1 VSVIPLFV
9 FAGLYLAGIA
19 GLAFVAGCE
28 AILAP
33 YGEAVRP
40 EIQERRSQFPGWL
53 RQPRRGQVLFLS
65 ARVFFVSLS
74 AAMALLLCRI
84 PADWWGWLLGLILFP
99 AIPVFGELLPRARF
113 RRPTREQIE
122 KASRFFDRFQG
133 YFLAPLARPVV
144 FVADRMVHFFGGDSL
159 DGDSNGGGNSNHADE
174 VTLPGTDGLVLQEQK
189 MIQAI
194 AEMGETS
201 VRELMVPRTAMECLD
216 VRSGLSEVLDKITTC
231 MHSRIPVYEED
242 VDHVI
247 GVLHVKDLFELWEGR
262 EVTAGPPDAVNGE
275 FDLRPFLRP
284 AQFVPET
291 KKIRELFSEFQEEKI
306 HLAIVVDEYGGTAG
320 LVTLEDLLEEIVGEI
335 QDEFDEE
342 PVPYEERSDGA
353 YVVDGTTHTD
363 DLKEDLG
370 IELPES
376 EDYDT
381 VSGFIL
387 SRLGE
392 VPPVGE
398 VIEHPGV
405 RLTVESADERRI
417 ERVKVERVVE
427 PTEKQD

>member
-1 VSVIPLFV
+1 VIPVLV
-9 FAGLYLAGIA
+9 FAFLYLAALA

-33 YGEAVRP
+33 YGEAMRP
-40 EIQERRSQFPGWL
+40 EVQERRSQYPSWL
-53 RQPRRGQVLFLS
+53 RQPRQGQVLFLS
-65 ARVFFVSLS
+65 ARLAFASL
-74 AAMALLLCRI
+74 AAVMALLLCAV
-84 PADWWGWLLGLILFP
+84 PNDWWGWLLGLILFP
-99 AIPVFGELLPRARF
+99 VIPVFGEFIPRARF
-113 RRPTREQIE
+113 RNPTREQIE
-122 KASRFFDRFQG
+122 KASRRFDRFQQF
-133 YFLAPLARPVV
+133 FLSFLTRALLLMAN
-144 FVADRMVHFFGGDSL
+144 RMIRFFGGDSL
-159 DGDSNGGGNSNHADE
+159 TGEGENGGNSNHAEE
-174 VTLPGTDGLVLQEQK
+174 VSIPGTDGLVLQEQK

-201 VRELMVPRTAMECLD
+201 VREIMVPRTAMECLD
-216 VRSGLSEVLDKITTC
+216 VRSSISEVLDKITAC

-242 VDHVI
+242 VDHII
-247 GVLHVKDLFELWEGR
+247 GVLHVKDLFGVWEDR
-262 EVTAGPPDAVNGE
+262 EGAADPSEKSNGE
-275 FDLRPFLRP
+275 FNLRPFLRP

-291 KKIRELFSEFQEEKI
+291 KKIRELFAEFQQEKNHI
-306 HLAIVVDEYGGTAG
+306 AIVVDEYGGTAG

-342 PVPYEERSDGA
+342 PVPYVERSDGA
-353 YVVDGTTHTD
+353 YVVEGTMHTD
-363 DLKEDLG
+363 DLREDLG

-392 VPPVGE
+392 VPPVGQ

-405 RLTVESADERRI
+405 RLTVEEADERRI
-417 ERVKVERVVE
+417 ERVKVERTGE
-427 PTEKQD
+427 SPKQES